1 MSQMFQFHTR
11 VVSGTLGRMPL
22 YSFLFQTQCEVF
34 NFNILCNCNGYKAS
48 FSGPGQTSLRNRKM
62 HWFHVAYIFENV
74 VKEQDRR
81 GAEQGEGE
89 LESLHPRCWHWL
101 WHIIPPHPESP
112 GFQRWPGGKMTSMEV
127 ASATRGISQLLGP
140 SHLSWEPPS
149 ASGSS
154 LVWRRKALVG
164 QLMGASLLPS
174 RVKAEGPRA
183 PLFFGTPLANSQRD
197 SRGQNTRRSQ
207 PRWIPD
213 ALPEN
218 RVADSLEEETV
229 WQGHGCTT
237 VNSQWG
243 FQGFGV
249 TL

>member
-74 VKEQDRR
+74 VKEQHRR

-112 GFQRWPGGKMTSMEV
+112 GFQRWPGGKMTSVEV
-127 ASATRGISQLLGP
+127 ASATRGISPAPGSLTPLLGAA
-140 SHLSWEPPS
+140 LCLWQL
-149 ASGSS
+149 SS
-154 LVWRRKALVG
+154 LKKE
-164 QLMGASLLPS
+164 SLGWSADGSLS
-174 RVKAEGPRA
+174 V
-183 PLFFGTPLANSQRD
+183 
-197 SRGQNTRRSQ
+197 
-207 PRWIPD
+207 
-213 ALPEN
+213 ALPCDGRGSKGPLILWNSTSQQSE
-218 RVADSLEEETV
+218 RQ
-229 WQGHGCTT
+229 QGTEYQEKPAP
-237 VNSQWG
+237 VNPRCSARK
-243 FQGFGV
+243 QGGWFPGRGNSV
-249 TL
+249 TRTRMYNC